1 MGQRTLTIGRPPRTL
16 AACLELP
23 DGTPHAGAIVCHP
36 HPQYGGDMEN
46 ELVVRLARALGDA
59 GFATLRFDF
68 RGVDASGGQHD
79 RGRGEVDDVRAATA
93 LVRERL
99 GVPAVAVVGYSFGSL
114 MGMQA
119 AAADPTG
126 VTGVV
131 AIGPPVR
138 MVGLD
143 FLARCRVPVAF
154 VVGDRDQF
162 CPIATLETTRARFA
176 PASTQTIIP
185 GADHFFGAQ
194 LTPLAARVVE
204 LVAAFPC

>member
-1 MGQRTLTIGRPPRTL
+1 MEEPVRIPVEDITLDGRLVVPPRAT
-16 AACLELP
+16 
-23 DGTPHAGAIVCHP
+23 AGAVVCHP

-46 ELVVRLARALGDA
+46 ALVVRLAGALADA

-68 RGVDASGGQHD
+68 RGVGASGGRHD
-79 RGRGEVDDVRAATA
+79 KGRGEVDDVRAATA

-119 AAADPTG
+119 AAADPG
-126 VTGVV
+126 SVTGVV

-138 MVGLD
+138 MVGLE
-143 FLARCRVPVAF
+143 FLAGCRVPIAF
-154 VVGDRDQF
+154 VVGDRDRF
-162 CPIATLETTRARFA
+162 CPIAALEAARARYA

-185 GADHFFGAQ
+185 GADHFFGVELA
-194 LTPLAARVVE
+194 PLAARVVE
-204 LVAAFPC
+204 LVAGFAR